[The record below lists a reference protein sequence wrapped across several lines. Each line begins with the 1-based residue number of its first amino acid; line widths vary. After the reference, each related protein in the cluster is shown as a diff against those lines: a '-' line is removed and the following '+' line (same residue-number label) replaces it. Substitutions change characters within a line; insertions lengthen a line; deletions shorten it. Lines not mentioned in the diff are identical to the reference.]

1 MFLSKF
7 GGRHGRDRMV
17 VGFTTTY
24 AMHRLTIA
32 CLNLLDIEPRYEPG
46 EITRQ
51 SMQCMPITT
60 DVVISHPASGELHNI
75 M

>member
-1 MFLSKF
+1 MFLSKH
-7 GGRHGRDRMV
+7 GGHRGRDRMV
-17 VGFTTTY
+17 VRLTTTY

-32 CLNLLDIEPRYEPG
+32 CLNILDIEPRYEPG
-46 EITRQ
+46 DITRQ
-51 SMQCMPITT
+51 SMQCIPITN